1 MQKIKNIEAL
11 RFIFAMVIVYYHIL
25 HDNLF
30 KLYEDFIP
38 LQNFRSSC
46 NDAHYIVELFFIIA
60 GFFLYKTYEKYKD
73 SSIFVLGLN
82 KFFRLWPV
90 LAFSILCCYILHLC
104 NFIGFNGYREFL
116 DLLLMQNNGI
126 SKTYGGINW
135 FVSSLFWA
143 FIFYFILLKNCSR
156 NFANSIIAVITY
168 FSYVGLV
175 HLGFGREVVND
186 FLSLGVLR
194 GVAGLG
200 LGYLLALFIENLSKI
215 KINIKTPKILTYIIA
230 STVEIYC
237 LGFLLYNFTA
247 HRMSYRNPMIFVFVF
262 SILLIL
268 FVQKKGL
275 LSNLFDNNIS
285 AFLGKYSYSIYVMQQ
300 VTFFV
305 MQNSIWKNE
314 SFVLNHINVCL
325 VCSIIISILVGVI
338 TYYLIE
344 KPCINFYRNGVE
356 TNGGKGLDTGGVI
369 PLYRLALKF
378 VS

>member
-1 MQKIKNIEAL
+1 MQKIRNIEAL
-11 RFIFAMVIVYYHIL
+11 RFIFATVIVYYHIL

-30 KLYEDFIP
+30 KFYRDFEQ
-38 LQNFRSSC
+38 LQVYRDLC
-46 NDAHYIVELFFIIA
+46 LDADLIVELFFIIA
-60 GFFLYKTYEKYKD
+60 GFFLYKTYEKYKND
-73 SSIFVLGLN
+73 SFFVLGLN

-90 LAFSILCCYILHLC
+90 FAFSILCCYILHLC

-126 SKTYGGINW
+126 SKNFAGINW

-143 FIFYFILLKNCSR
+143 FIFYFILLKNCSK
-156 NFANSIIAVITY
+156 NITNSIIAVITY

-175 HLGFGREVVND
+175 HLGFGRAVVND

-194 GVAGLG
+194 GIAGLG

-285 AFLGKYSYSIYVMQQ
+285 VFLGKYSYSIYIMQQ
-300 VTFFV
+300 VTFYL
-305 MQNSIWKNE
+305 MQNSIWENE

-325 VCSIIISILVGVI
+325 ACSIIISILVGVV

-344 KPCINFYRNGVE
+344 KPCINFYKNRIEVNNSNIFE
-356 TNGGKGLDTGGVI
+356 GGVSRY
-369 PLYRLALKF
+369 YRLALGF